1 MHEGRACGME
11 SFTPNMYPTREVEKK
26 KTNVIFRSGFQ

>member
-26 KTNVIFRSGFQ
+26 PNVIFRSGFQ